1 MVAKFLDPNNW
12 KLNPRR
18 RRRERE
24 RQKSN
29 RFILTTQQLCTC
41 VTLLYISLQSL
52 HDCDNHMKLP
62 NFTRSLYGVGD
73 HITQKRSFS
82 KHRYGSFGFNLIIWQ
97 KIKLNNIDE
106 VWNNANSL
114 FKWYFRFVFQPPL
127 LIIIAH
133 SLIFWTVIKSE
144 IENAIKTRFD

>member
-24 RQKSN
+24 RHKSN
-29 RFILTTQQLCTC
+29 RIILTTQQLCTC
-41 VTLLYISLQSL
+41 VTLLYISLPSL
-52 HDCDNHMKLP
+52 HDCENQIKLP

>member
-41 VTLLYISLQSL
+41 VTLLYISLPSL
-52 HDCDNHMKLP
+52 HDCENQMKLP

-73 HITQKRSFS
+73 HNTKNVLF
-82 KHRYGSFGFNLIIWQ
+82 L
-97 KIKLNNIDE
+97 NIDT
-106 VWNNANSL
+106 VLLDSTSL
-114 FKWYFRFVFQPPL
+114 FDK
-127 LIIIAH
+127 
-133 SLIFWTVIKSE
+133 K
-144 IENAIKTRFD
+144 